1 MRSESRACKE
11 RNRSYTAALIA
22 GEDAI
27 FTANNTRFGCA
38 LNLGQIYRE
47 RRRLYYE
54 TVFIVNPDVSKEN
67 TETLTDALVKRVE
80 KASGRIVKR
89 EYWGSRP
96 LAYQIAKRKRGH
108 YALLVTDG
116 ETTAI
121 QALEEGLRLEERV
134 LRFLTTRLQELSDEP
149 SPLLRRQMKSDEA
162 TRNANEAAKDKSIEE
177 KKEVSATTETES
189 KEKAAEDTSKSAMP
203 VVEKETPEQSKS
215 TEAGGNAAT

>member
-1 MRSESRACKE
+1 
-11 RNRSYTAALIA
+11 
-22 GEDAI
+22 
-27 FTANNTRFGCA
+27 
-38 LNLGQIYRE
+38 
-47 RRRLYYE
+47 LYYE

-116 ETTAI
+116 ETAAI

-162 TRNANEAAKDKSIEE
+162 AKNANDAAKDTSVDE
-177 KKEVSATTETES
+177 KAEDKKVAPAITDTES
-189 KEKAAEDTSKSAMP
+189 KEAAAKDESEPATN
-203 VVEKETPEQSKS
+203 VIEKETSKEIS
-215 TEAGGNAAT
+215 SAEAGGDAAT